1 MTKSTTLQVRLDQQ
15 NKAKLDEM
23 AKDAGVNRSE
33 MLRRILAEIVTV
45 GTVNWDS
52 GKVKLVTD
60 EDMLK
65 EYQGHDTGLE

>member
-1 MTKSTTLQVRLDQQ
+1 
-15 NKAKLDEM
+15 
-23 AKDAGVNRSE
+23 

-45 GTVNWDS
+45 GKVNWDS